1 MQNVSDLYNFINF
14 IADKNRRGYLSP
26 EEISQA
32 LSSAQVDLWNYYW
45 GLPQTAQSLKGGAP
59 NPDYGSS
66 QLTIDALSPFRART
80 QVTPGPEGIIYLYN
94 NSVSYQIPNFGHFI
108 GMFKIKTANNEISGI
123 DQYLNSE
130 IVETLK
136 STLYP
141 VTADNQVFVFE
152 NDLIQLYPRVQMPAG
167 YKAEVHYISLPN
179 DVVINYNVTG
189 NTITIINNT
198 NPNLGQYSV
207 QPQFDSTYWVELVA
221 RALPYVGVNLS
232 AQEVQALANQ
242 QIQSV

>member
-59 NPDYGSS
+59 NPDYGST

-80 QVTPGPEGIIYLYN
+80 QVTPGPQGIIYLYN

-108 GMFKIKTANNEISGI
+108 GMFKINTATNEISSV

-130 IVETLK
+130 IIETLK

-141 VTADNQVFVFE
+141 VTDVSQVFVFE
-152 NDLIQLYPRVQMPAG
+152 NDLIQLYPRKTMPTGFA
-167 YKAEVHYISLPN
+167 AEVHYIALPN
-179 DVVINYNVTG
+179 DVVINYTITG
-189 NTITIINNT
+189 NTITINNLT
-198 NPNLGQYSV
+198 TGPNASV
-207 QPQFDSTYWVELVA
+207 PPQFDSVYWVELIA

>member
-14 IADKNRRGYLSP
+14 VADKNRRGYLSP

-45 GLPQTAQSLKGGAP
+45 GLPQTAQGLKGGAP
-59 NPDYGSS
+59 NPDYGST

-80 QVTPGPEGIIYLYN
+80 QVTPGPTGVIYM
-94 NSVSYQIPNFGHFI
+94 SDQGVSYQIPDFGHFI
-108 GMFKIKTANNEISGI
+108 GMFKINTTTNVISSV

-130 IVETLK
+130 IVEVLK

-141 VTADNQVFVFE
+141 VTDASQVFVFE
-152 NDLIQLYPRVQMPAG
+152 NDLIQLYPRKAMPTG
-167 YKAEVHYISLPN
+167 YAAEVHYIALPS
-179 DVVINYNVTG
+179 DVVIVYTVTG
-189 NTITIINNT
+189 NTITINNT
-198 NPNLGQYSV
+198 ASV
-207 QPQFDSTYWVELVA
+207 PPRFDPTYWVELVA

-242 QIQSV
+242 QLQSV

>member
-14 IADKNRRGYLSP
+14 VADKNRRGYLSP

-59 NPDYGSS
+59 NPDYGST

-80 QVTPGPEGIIYLYN
+80 QVTPGPLGVIYLYN
-94 NSVSYQIPNFGHFI
+94 NNVSYQIPDFGHFI
-108 GMFKIKTANNEISGI
+108 GMFKINTSTKQISGI

-141 VTADNQVFVFE
+141 VTEDSQVFVFE
-152 NDLIQLYPRVQMPAG
+152 NDLIQLYPRTTMPTG
-167 YKAEVHYISLPN
+167 YAAEVHYIALPS
-179 DVVINYNVTG
+179 DVVIDYTVAG
-189 NTITIINNT
+189 NTITILNGSSI
-198 NPNLGQYSV
+198 P
-207 QPQFDSTYWVELVA
+207 PKFDSTYWVELVA

-242 QIQSV
+242 QIQSI

>member
-45 GLPQTAQSLKGGAP
+45 GLPQTAQALKGGAP

-94 NSVSYQIPNFGHFI
+94 NSVSYQIPDFGHFI
-108 GMFKIKTANNEISGI
+108 GMFKINTSTKEISGI

-130 IVETLK
+130 IIETLK

-141 VTADNQVFVFE
+141 VTIDSQVFVFE
-152 NDLIQLYPRVQMPAG
+152 NDLIQLYPRTTMPAG
-167 YKAEVHYISLPN
+167 YAAEVHYIALPS
-179 DVVINYNVTG
+179 DVVIVYTVTG
-189 NTITIINNT
+189 NTITINNT
-198 NPNLGQYSV
+198 ASTP
-207 QPQFDSTYWVELVA
+207 PKFDSTYWVELVA

>member
-14 IADKNRRGYLSP
+14 VADKNRRGYLSP

-45 GLPQTAQSLKGGAP
+45 GLPQTAQALKGGAP

-80 QVTPGPEGIIYLYN
+80 QVTPGPDGIIYLYD
-94 NSVSYQIPNFGHFI
+94 NSVSYQIPDFGHFI
-108 GMFKIKTANNEISGI
+108 GMFKINTTTKEISGI

-141 VTADNQVFVFE
+141 VTQASQVFVFE
-152 NDLIQLYPRVQMPAG
+152 NDLIQLYPRTLMPTG
-167 YKAEVHYISLPN
+167 YAAEVHYIALPT
-179 DVVINYNVTG
+179 DVVINYTVTG
-189 NTITIINNT
+189 NTITINNST
-198 NPNLGQYSV
+198 SIP
-207 QPQFDSTYWVELVA
+207 PKFDSTYWVELVA

>member
-45 GLPQTAQSLKGGAP
+45 GLPQTAQALKGGAP

-80 QVTPGPEGIIYLYN
+80 QVTPGPEGIIYLYD

-108 GMFKIKTANNEISGI
+108 GMFKINTSTKQISGI

-141 VTADNQVFVFE
+141 VTVDSQVFVFE
-152 NDLIQLYPRVQMPAG
+152 NDLIQLYPRTTMPAG
-167 YKAEVHYISLPN
+167 YAAEVHYIALPS
-179 DVVINYNVTG
+179 DVVIVYTVTG
-189 NTITIINNT
+189 NTITINNT
-198 NPNLGQYSV
+198 ASTP
-207 QPQFDSTYWVELVA
+207 PQFDSTYWVELVA

>member
-108 GMFKIKTANNEISGI
+108 GMFKINTSTKQISGI

-141 VTADNQVFVFE
+141 VTVDSQVFVFE
-152 NDLIQLYPRVQMPAG
+152 NDLIQLYPRTTMPAG
-167 YKAEVHYISLPN
+167 YAAEVHYIALPS
-179 DVVINYNVTG
+179 DVVIVYTVTG
-189 NTITIINNT
+189 NTITINNT
-198 NPNLGQYSV
+198 ASTP
-207 QPQFDSTYWVELVA
+207 PQFDSTYWVELVA

>member
-45 GLPQTAQSLKGGAP
+45 GLPQTAQALKGGAP

-94 NSVSYQIPNFGHFI
+94 NSVSYQIPDFGHFI
-108 GMFKIKTANNEISGI
+108 GMFKINTSTKEISGI

-130 IVETLK
+130 IIETLK

-141 VTADNQVFVFE
+141 VTIDSQVFVFE
-152 NDLIQLYPRVQMPAG
+152 NDLIQLYPRTTMPAG
-167 YKAEVHYISLPN
+167 
-179 DVVINYNVTG
+179 
-189 NTITIINNT
+189 
-198 NPNLGQYSV
+198 
-207 QPQFDSTYWVELVA
+207 
-221 RALPYVGVNLS
+221 
-232 AQEVQALANQ
+232 
-242 QIQSV
+242 

>member
-45 GLPQTAQSLKGGAP
+45 GLPQTAQALKGGAP

-94 NSVSYQIPNFGHFI
+94 NSVSYQIPDFGHFI
-108 GMFKIKTANNEISGI
+108 GMFKINTSTKEISGI

-130 IVETLK
+130 IVETLR

-141 VTADNQVFVFE
+141 VTVDSQVFVFE
-152 NDLIQLYPRVQMPAG
+152 NDLIQLYPRTTMPAG
-167 YKAEVHYISLPN
+167 YAAEVHYIALPS
-179 DVVINYNVTG
+179 DVVIVYTVTG
-189 NTITIINNT
+189 NTITINNT
-198 NPNLGQYSV
+198 ASTP
-207 QPQFDSTYWVELVA
+207 PKFDSTYWVELVA

>member
-45 GLPQTAQSLKGGAP
+45 GLPQTAQALKGGAP

-66 QLTIDALSPFRART
+66 QLTIDALSPFRTRT
-80 QVTPGPEGIIYLYN
+80 QVTPGPGGVIYLYN
-94 NSVSYQIPNFGHFI
+94 NGVAYQIPDFGHFI
-108 GMFKIKTANNEISGI
+108 GLFKINTSTNEISGI
-123 DQYLNSE
+123 NQYLNSE
-130 IVETLK
+130 IVEALR

-141 VTADNQVFVFE
+141 VTVDDQVFVFE
-152 NDLIQLYPRVQMPAG
+152 NDLIQLYPRTPMPAG
-167 YKAEVHYISLPN
+167 YAAEVHYIGLPE
-179 DVVINYNVTG
+179 DVVINYTVTG
-189 NTITIINNT
+189 NTITINDLT
-198 NPNLGQYSV
+198 TGPNASV
-207 QPQFDSTYWVELVA
+207 PPQFDSTYWVELVA

>member
-32 LSSAQVDLWNYYW
+32 LSTAQVDLWNYYW
-45 GLPQTAQSLKGGAP
+45 GLPQTAQALKGGAP

-80 QVTPGPEGIIYLYN
+80 QVTPSNNGIIYM
-94 NSVSYQIPNFGHFI
+94 SDQGVSYQIPDFGHFI
-108 GMFKIKTANNEISGI
+108 GMFKINTSTNEISGV

-130 IVETLK
+130 IVEVLK

-141 VTADNQVFVFE
+141 VTQANQVFVFE
-152 NDLIQLYPRVQMPAG
+152 NDLIQLYPRTSMPTG
-167 YKAEVHYISLPN
+167 YAAEVHYIALPT
-179 DVVINYNVTG
+179 DVVINYTVTG
-189 NTITIINNT
+189 NTITINNLT
-198 NPNLGQYSV
+198 SIP
-207 QPQFDSTYWVELVA
+207 PRFDSTYWVELVA

-242 QIQSV
+242 QLQSV

>member
-32 LSSAQVDLWNYYW
+32 LSTAQVDLWNYYW
-45 GLPQTAQSLKGGAP
+45 GLPQTAQALKGGAP
-59 NPDYGSS
+59 NPDYGSN

-80 QVTPGPEGIIYLYN
+80 QVTPSSNGIIYM
-94 NSVSYQIPNFGHFI
+94 SDQGVSYQIPDFGHFI
-108 GMFKIKTANNEISGI
+108 GMFKINTSTNEISGV

-130 IVETLK
+130 IVEVLK

-141 VTADNQVFVFE
+141 VTQANQVFVFE
-152 NDLIQLYPRVQMPAG
+152 NDLIQLYPRTSMPNG
-167 YKAEVHYISLPN
+167 YAAEVHYIALPT
-179 DVVINYNVTG
+179 DVVINYTVTG
-189 NTITIINNT
+189 NTITINNST
-198 NPNLGQYSV
+198 SIP
-207 QPQFDSTYWVELVA
+207 PRFDSTYWVELVA

-242 QIQSV
+242 QIQTV